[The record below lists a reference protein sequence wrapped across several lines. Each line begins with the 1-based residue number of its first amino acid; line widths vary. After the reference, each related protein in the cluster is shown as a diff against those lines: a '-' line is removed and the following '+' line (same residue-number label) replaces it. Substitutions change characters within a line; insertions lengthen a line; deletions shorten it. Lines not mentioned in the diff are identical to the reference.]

1 LKTILIAAAGNSLS
15 HLGKALSLYKALQQ
29 KSYRPVL
36 AACSKFTP
44 ILERMDIPFESVAA
58 LPGENASPFP
68 VISWFSDP
76 DTVAGC
82 LREEIALLEKEQ
94 PDAIIGIFRFTL
106 KAAAQIANIPYY
118 SLSCGCLM
126 PNTNEPLGFPAE
138 RKESKKQQTNID
150 YFFRYAGSRL
160 QRAADKTG
168 ISLPIRDAREMLLG
182 EQTFL
187 WDFPEFMPIAS
198 QEDIIHCG
206 PIDWNNW
213 PYDKFDYSAI
223 QSDEKPLALVSFGT
237 CNFSRKILTRIVD
250 NLCALGYQVIFS
262 TGGQSSRIP
271 EFAGKSRQ
279 LVTGVSMLPLEKLLP
294 FASLLVCHGGQLSI
308 FAALKAQVPVL
319 VMPFQP
325 EQAHNAVCLERMGC
339 GYSLVGPTFFYGR
352 SDVYH
357 NLFDNLSDCQIRA
370 RIRALTEQKEL
381 PKRLRAASLTLAKYR
396 GAETV
401 AETIERTLCQ

>member
-44 ILERMDIPFESVAA
+44 ILERMEIPFESVAD
-58 LPGENASPFP
+58 LPGEKASPFP

-82 LREEIALLEKEQ
+82 LREEIALLEQEQ

-106 KAAAQIANIPYY
+106 KAAAQIPNIPYY

-168 ISLPIRDAREMLLG
+168 ISLPIRDAREMLL
-182 EQTFL
+182 
-187 WDFPEFMPIAS
+187 W
-198 QEDIIHCG
+198 
-206 PIDWNNW
+206 
-213 PYDKFDYSAI
+213 
-223 QSDEKPLALVSFGT
+223 
-237 CNFSRKILTRIVD
+237 
-250 NLCALGYQVIFS
+250 
-262 TGGQSSRIP
+262 
-271 EFAGKSRQ
+271 
-279 LVTGVSMLPLEKLLP
+279 
-294 FASLLVCHGGQLSI
+294 
-308 FAALKAQVPVL
+308 
-319 VMPFQP
+319 
-325 EQAHNAVCLERMGC
+325 
-339 GYSLVGPTFFYGR
+339 
-352 SDVYH
+352 
-357 NLFDNLSDCQIRA
+357 
-370 RIRALTEQKEL
+370 
-381 PKRLRAASLTLAKYR
+381 
-396 GAETV
+396 
-401 AETIERTLCQ
+401 